1 MTRRPRVS
9 EAWGDAVCRTSWR
22 TSRRTRRPAFLAVL
36 IAIAAIATSAVLGA
50 QASNK
55 RRAPFPP
62 PQSIPQADV
71 DRLLQWLSAPPVG
84 TSAPSASA
92 NSANSANAAGSAS
105 SAAGFSTLT
114 SLHGNFGSESKGD
127 ANIEDFVKEED
138 EEIRR
143 SWMEWPGSQPSKNNI
158 IAFIGDSISRNF
170 QQSISCLIAAQVAVE
185 DWTGHLGPDSVIGLK
200 IPSHNVRI
208 LAFMTPFLVR
218 YTNEPWAFEL
228 YGLKPPKNQ
237 LIKGGNGAGQSYVIW
252 TDVLD
257 SAWTV
262 LFRQLDVVV
271 FMSGHWFLQA
281 QGNTDVRAL
290 QFVSNN
296 KPVNLNGQD
305 AYRAV
310 INRVKKFLD
319 VEAKFKG
326 IPMWLTYSPS
336 HYRSST
342 YPPSCPDSKPL
353 SSVSLDNAA
362 VQFRSIELEMLQNT
376 RFSML
381 DLTAMSGLRPDGH
394 VQMYYGPVKNSK
406 TKWDCLHW
414 CLPGVPDAWSD
425 VLQLVLQSRLQT
437 GRVERCAAADAAVT
451 AASHPALLVPF
462 SYYPSSR
469 SRRNRRSPRASRS
482 PRVAIMSRRRSP
494 LVWTPFC
501 VPAAVT
507 FLVLL
512 QVACP
517 PAALVQG
524 ASTDTAVYIV
534 TLRSA
539 PPIIAYNGGILGFAP
554 TAPEAVAAAAA
565 AADSSMEDD
574 GDGDAAESLSE
585 SAASATGGGGGGG
598 GGGAT
603 ARPAG
608 ARPASSGGGWL
619 GGVKDR
625 LADKARDQI
634 GWFQGQAKR
643 MRNRYRP
650 RLNVRSRAVRQF
662 AELLRLQQLSVATSA
677 KIPHSNLLYSFKYVS
692 HGFAARLTPQQVS
705 QLRQNPAV
713 ESIRQDVLFRPLT
726 NYSPNFLQLPG
737 TMWASAGGP
746 KNAGENVIIGV
757 IDTGIWPEHPSFSAA
772 NTSRSFSAPPARW
785 AGSCTT
791 TSDFSARLCT
801 NKLIGAQVFN
811 AGFRQRFKA
820 ESNAVDYSSARDSN
834 GHGTWCAGA
843 AVGNVV
849 EAGKLGT
856 VSGMAPRAHLA
867 IYKVVWTNMNSGGYL
882 ATMVDINAAVDKAVA
897 DGVDV
902 ISISLG
908 GADPNATYFDHVNYL
923 NVNKAGVFVA
933 FAAGNSGSP
942 PSRVVYRTIDN
953 FSPFYMTVG
962 ASSIARR
969 GTYESSGESNLLRK
983 LLPGMTSPF
992 DTPDSSSS
1000 SSSTTVA
1007 AAAGAADASTA
1018 PAGSRSVLG
1027 GAAGGEVGAGTDAN
1041 SNSSSIDAATTSLQ
1055 VVFVEAQKAARTLKQ
1070 RANARICAP
1079 LSLDP
1084 SKISG
1089 KVVLCNQGGSS
1100 IKAKAWEV
1108 AGKGGYAMIVL
1119 DPLGLPKNLGSFKIG
1134 SLPVRRI
1141 GMKETV
1147 QLRSFMAG
1155 SKKAQP
1161 KGIFSWL
1168 RKFVAASRAPVIA
1181 SFSSTGPLNN
1191 PSTNP
1196 EPAPRPCNDIIKP
1209 DIVAPG
1215 VDLWSAANSELSNRW
1230 DAQYAQLSGTSMAT
1244 PHIAGIA
1251 ALLVQRY
1258 PNWTPAQLMSAMM
1271 TTATT
1276 KDNKGQAIQ
1285 TSEHQLAT
1293 PWDMGA
1299 GHINPRK
1306 LLDPGL
1312 TYNIAFKDYQNF
1324 LAGQD
1329 LNRAK
1334 LLWPSETFAP
1344 TSARNLN
1351 RPTISVAWLS
1361 GSAVVTRKV
1370 TSVFDQ
1376 DATYVAKVVSPRGVD
1391 VAVDPQ
1397 NFTIS
1402 SGASV
1407 TYRITFTVLRTS
1419 PTFSYGS
1426 LTWEDEHDHS
1436 VRSILAVQPISQGD

>member
-1 MTRRPRVS
+1 M
-9 EAWGDAVCRTSWR
+9 
-22 TSRRTRRPAFLAVL
+22 
-36 IAIAAIATSAVLGA
+36 
-50 QASNK
+50 
-55 RRAPFPP
+55 
-62 PQSIPQADV
+62 
-71 DRLLQWLSAPPVG
+71 
-84 TSAPSASA
+84 
-92 NSANSANAAGSAS
+92 
-105 SAAGFSTLT
+105 
-114 SLHGNFGSESKGD
+114 GNW
-127 ANIEDFVKEED
+127 NID
-138 EEIRR
+138 EESRQVR
-143 SWMEWPGSQPSKNNI
+143 SNDVMGADQSV
-158 IAFIGDSISRNF
+158 SRN
-170 QQSISCLIAAQVAVE
+170 
-185 DWTGHLGPDSVIGLK
+185 
-200 IPSHNVRI
+200 
-208 LAFMTPFLVR
+208 
-218 YTNEPWAFEL
+218 
-228 YGLKPPKNQ
+228 
-237 LIKGGNGAGQSYVIW
+237 
-252 TDVLD
+252 
-257 SAWTV
+257 
-262 LFRQLDVVV
+262 
-271 FMSGHWFLQA
+271 
-281 QGNTDVRAL
+281 
-290 QFVSNN
+290 
-296 KPVNLNGQD
+296 
-305 AYRAV
+305 
-310 INRVKKFLD
+310 
-319 VEAKFKG
+319 
-326 IPMWLTYSPS
+326 
-336 HYRSST
+336 
-342 YPPSCPDSKPL
+342 
-353 SSVSLDNAA
+353 
-362 VQFRSIELEMLQNT
+362 VQ
-376 RFSML
+376 
-381 DLTAMSGLRPDGH
+381 
-394 VQMYYGPVKNSK
+394 
-406 TKWDCLHW
+406 
-414 CLPGVPDAWSD
+414 
-425 VLQLVLQSRLQT
+425 
-437 GRVERCAAADAAVT
+437 
-451 AASHPALLVPF
+451 ALLRVVPEQGCAGKCGEG
-462 SYYPSSR
+462 R
-469 SRRNRRSPRASRS
+469 GVGKAG
-482 PRVAIMSRRRSP
+482 
-494 LVWTPFC
+494 
-501 VPAAVT
+501 
-507 FLVLL
+507 
-512 QVACP
+512 
-517 PAALVQG
+517 G
-524 ASTDTAVYIV
+524 ASTDTEVYIV

-539 PPIIAYNGGILGFAP
+539 PPIIAYNGGIMGFAP

-565 AADSSMEDD
+565 AAAESSMENSGDDD
-574 GDGDAAESLSE
+574 GAGSSSE
-585 SAASATGGGGGGG
+585 SAASATGGGGG

-608 ARPASSGGGWL
+608 ARPASNGGRWL

-625 LADKARDQI
+625 LGDKARDQI
-634 GWFQGQAKR
+634 GWFQGQAKK

-677 KIPHSNLLYSFKYVS
+677 KIPHSNLLYSFKYAS

-772 NTSRSFSAPPARW
+772 NTSRSYSAPPARW

-811 AGFRQRFKA
+811 AGFRQRFRA
-820 ESNAVDYSSARDSN
+820 ESNVVDYSSARDSN
-834 GHGTWCAGA
+834 GHGTWCAGYAHGEGGREQRGSGEGGQRGREERGGGVGGRRWKKIGTSPTSLSFSHCHSLGYTSCPNLPALPFPLPSLLPLPTFPPFHFPPQSLPFPLLTPSLRSPSLLPPPHFRA
-843 AVGNVV
+843 AAGNIVQ
-849 EAGKLGT
+849 AGKLGT
-856 VSGMAPRAHLA
+856 VSGMAPRARLA

-933 FAAGNSGSP
+933 FAAGNSGPP

-983 LLPGMTSPF
+983 LLPGMTNPF
-992 DTPDSSSS
+992 DNSDSSSS
-1000 SSSTTVA
+1000 TAAA
-1007 AAAGAADASTA
+1007 AAAGDAENASTA
-1018 PAGSRSVLG
+1018 PAGSSSVLG
-1027 GAAGGEVGAGTDAN
+1027 GAAGEVETGVGMDGE
-1041 SNSSSIDAATTSLQ
+1041 SNSSSVDASTTSLQ
-1055 VVFVEAQKAARTLKQ
+1055 VMFVEAQKAARTLKQ

-1089 KVVLCNQGGSS
+1089 KVVLCNRGGSS
-1100 IKAKAWEV
+1100 ITAKAWEV

-1191 PSTNP
+1191 PSTTP
-1196 EPAPRPCNDIIKP
+1196 EPSPRPSNDIIKP

-1215 VDLWSAANSELSNRW
+1215 VDLWSAANSNLANRW

-1285 TSEHQLAT
+1285 TSEHQSAT

-1306 LLDPGL
+1306 LVDPGL
-1312 TYNIAFKDYQNF
+1312 TYSIAFKDYQNF

-1334 LLWPSETFAP
+1334 SLWPAETFAP
-1344 TSARNLN
+1344 TPARNLN

-1361 GSAVVTRKV
+1361 GSAVVTRKGRV
-1370 TSVFDQ
+1370 
-1376 DATYVAKVVSPRGVD
+1376 
-1391 VAVDPQ
+1391 
-1397 NFTIS
+1397 
-1402 SGASV
+1402 
-1407 TYRITFTVLRTS
+1407 
-1419 PTFSYGS
+1419 
-1426 LTWEDEHDHS
+1426 
-1436 VRSILAVQPISQGD
+1436 